1 MQTKIYN
8 IKDFTIMKASELKKV
23 IKDGGLDKYS
33 NLYANTKDQAERFIA
48 ALDSYIELYGDEDDE
63 VCIFSVP
70 GRSEISGNHT
80 DHNRGCVLAG
90 AIDRDIIAVAAKN
103 TDGTVNFKS
112 EGYPMISIDLSA
124 LDEPDNFE
132 NYSSAALIA
141 GLAKGFVNSSYSI
154 GGYNA
159 YATTEVL
166 KGSGIS
172 SSAAF
177 EVMIGNIFN
186 YLYNDGAV
194 SNVEIAKLSQYSEN
208 VYFGKPCGLM
218 DQMACAVG
226 GFVFIDFEDPK
237 NPIVDPIAF
246 SLTDAG
252 YSLCIV
258 NTGGNHADLNDD
270 YASVPY
276 EMKAVAK
283 ALGQEGLRG
292 ITEGQL
298 VRKIPELRE
307 TLGDRAILRAIHFIR
322 ENDRVGDI
330 RDALKNSDVTSFL
343 QGILDSGS
351 SSFKYLQNVFTTINV
366 KEQGLSLALA
376 LTEGFLTGK
385 GCAWRVHGGGFAGTI
400 QVFIK
405 NEYVDR
411 YIELMDS
418 VFGEGSAMNLKIRP
432 VGATKLF

>member
-1 MQTKIYN
+1 
-8 IKDFTIMKASELKKV
+8 MKASELKKV
-23 IKDGGLDKYS
+23 ILEGALEKYS
-33 NLYANTKDQAERFIA
+33 NLYTDTEAQKKRFLA
-48 ALDSYIELYGDEDDE
+48 ALDSYIELYGDESDG
-63 VCIFSVP
+63 VGIFSVP

-103 TDGTVNFKS
+103 TDGVIRFKS
-112 EGYPMISIDLSA
+112 EGYPKTEIDLSA
-124 LDEPDNFE
+124 IDEPANFE
-132 NYSSAALIA
+132 NYTSDSLIA
-141 GLAKGFVNSSYSI
+141 GLAKGFVNESYSI
-154 GGYNA
+154 GGYDA

-186 YLYNDGAV
+186 YLYNDGKV
-194 SNVEIAKLSQYSEN
+194 SNVTIAKLSQFAEN

-226 GFVFIDFEDPK
+226 GFVYIDFESPSD
-237 NPIVDPIAF
+237 PIVDPISF

-252 YSLCIV
+252 YSLAIV

-270 YASVPY
+270 YASVPS
-276 EMKAVAK
+276 EMKAVATEF
-283 ALGQEGLRG
+283 GRDVLRG
-292 ITEGQL
+292 LTEAD
-298 VRKIPELRE
+298 VISKIPQLRE
-307 TLGDRAILRAIHFIR
+307 KLGDRAVLRALHFVR
-322 ENDRVGDI
+322 ENNRVTKI
-330 RDALKNSDVTSFL
+330 RDALKNSDVKAFL
-343 QGILDSGS
+343 DGVLESGS

-376 LTEGFLTGK
+376 LTEGYLAGK
-385 GCAWRVHGGGFAGTI
+385 DCAYRVHGGGFAGTI

-405 NEYVDR
+405 NEY
-411 YIELMDS
+411 ISGFTALMDS
-418 VFGEGSAMNLKIRP
+418 VFGEGATMNLKIRP
-432 VGATKLF
+432 VGACRLF

>member
-1 MQTKIYN
+1 
-8 IKDFTIMKASELKKV
+8 MKASELKKL
-23 IKDGGLDKYS
+23 IQDGGLEKYS
-33 NLYANTKDQAERFIA
+33 NLYADTKAQAERFAA
-48 ALDSYIELYGDEDDE
+48 ALDSFIELYGDEDDE
-63 VCIFSVP
+63 VGIFSVP

-90 AIDRDIIAVAAKN
+90 AIDRDIIAIASKN
-103 TDGTVNFKS
+103 TDGKVNFKS
-112 EGYPMISIDLSA
+112 EGYPKISIDLSEI
-124 LDEPDNFE
+124 DEPDNFE

-141 GLAKGFVNSSYSI
+141 GLAKGFTNSSYSI

-226 GFVFIDFEDPK
+226 GFVYIDFEDPK

-283 ALGQEGLRG
+283 ALGQDALRG
-292 ITEGQL
+292 FTEADII
-298 VRKIPELRE
+298 KNIPALRE
-307 TLGDRAILRAIHFIR
+307 TLGDRAILRAIHFVR
-322 ENDRVGDI
+322 ENNRVGTI
-330 RDALKNSDVTSFL
+330 RAALKNSDVDAFL
-343 QGILDSGS
+343 SGILASGA
-351 SSFKYLQNVFTTINV
+351 SSFKFLQNVFTTINV

-376 LTEGFLTGK
+376 LAEGYLDGK
-385 GCAWRVHGGGFAGTI
+385 NCAWRVHGGGFAGTI

-405 NEYVDR
+405 NEYVDGFVA
-411 YIELMDS
+411 LMDS
-418 VFGEGSAMNLKIRP
+418 VFGEGAAMNLKIRP
-432 VGATKLF
+432 VGACRLF

>member
-1 MQTKIYN
+1 
-8 IKDFTIMKASELKKV
+8 MKASQLKQL
-23 IKDGGLDKYS
+23 ISDGALSKYS
-33 NLYANTKDQAERFIA
+33 DLYANTDLQKERFLA
-48 ALDSYIELYGDEDDE
+48 ALDSYIELYGDDNDE
-63 VCIFSVP
+63 VGIFSVP

-103 TDGTVNFKS
+103 SDGVVRFKS
-112 EGYPMISIDLSA
+112 EGYPKTEIDLSKI
-124 LDEPDNFE
+124 DNSDNFE
-132 NYSSAALIA
+132 NYTSDSLIA
-141 GLAKGFVNSSYSI
+141 GLANGFVSSSYSI

-186 YLYNDGAV
+186 YLYNDGKV
-194 SNVEIAKLSQYSEN
+194 SNVEIAKLSQYAEN

-218 DQMACAVG
+218 DQVACAVG
-226 GFVFIDFEDPK
+226 GFVYIDFESVK
-237 NPIVDPIAF
+237 NPIVDPINF

-252 YSLCIV
+252 YSLAIV

-276 EMKAVAK
+276 EMKAVAAEFGK
-283 ALGQEGLRG
+283 DALREL
-292 ITEGQL
+292 TEADIIA
-298 VRKIPELRE
+298 KIPSLRE
-307 TLGDRAILRAIHFIR
+307 KLGDRAILRSLHFVR
-322 ENDRVGDI
+322 ENERVGKV
-330 RDALKNSDVTSFL
+330 RNALKNSDVKTFL
-343 QGILDSGS
+343 QCVLDSGS

-376 LTEGFLTGK
+376 LAEGYLDGK
-385 GCAWRVHGGGFAGTI
+385 DCAYRVHGGGFAGTI

-405 NEYVDR
+405 NEY
-411 YIELMDS
+411 IEGFTALMDS
-418 VFGEGSAMNLKIRP
+418 VFGEGATMNLKIRP
-432 VGATKLF
+432 VGACRLF